1 MDAKERAS
9 FINSVGNTTENTAKN
24 AAENIADNTAGKKCP
39 KCGAENVEEAMF
51 CASCGT
57 PLHEES
63 QKADM
68 TEPAFQSVQE
78 EVQQPVQEAPK
89 ESVRQPVQ
97 EASQE
102 KVQQPVQEVPQEP
115 ESAFAKGLPEW
126 DMVPPQVMIRR
137 KGMRS

>member
-57 PLHEES
+57 PLHEKS
-63 QKADM
+63 QKAAM
-68 TEPAFQSVQE
+68 TEPAFQSV
-78 EVQQPVQEAPK
+78 
-89 ESVRQPVQ
+89 
-97 EASQE
+97 QE
-102 KVQQPVQEVPQEP
+102 KVQQPVQEVPQEKVQQPVQEVSQEP

-137 KGMRS
+137 KGMRL